1 VQSFF
6 EWFPNHVQ
14 PEDCWI
20 ILGKG
25 PSFALRE
32 RYDLAAHRLLGLN
45 HVVREQPVLI
55 AHMIDADVVDAC
67 GDAIVRNAGMLAM
80 PWYPHVNN
88 QPGAR
93 TLAELVAE
101 SPVLGRLDAEGR
113 LLWYDLSTGP
123 ALRGDGPTVE
133 ATYFSAE
140 AALNLLVHAG
150 ARRVRTLGV
159 DGGSSYSTDFD
170 DLRGRTLLANG
181 RPSFDL
187 QFEGFARTILRTG
200 VDFAPLNLPS
210 PVRVYVPSTPAD
222 ALPVAVLQHSIRRH
236 ASLTVEVVPLPKGAD
251 AVRTGAGT
259 ALVVAPATQCLA
271 DIRRLFGT
279 EIGAAEVLVPA
290 SGSSAPVRLALISSG
305 AESELATLARL
316 VRTGTAVNTL
326 PTALSAPVRQGLAP
340 RWSPTARYERGR
352 TPFLWYQNDGTRPW
366 LSRVHPLGHLWMG
379 DLLDGVARGLIG
391 TEFVLE
397 EIRRGHVRPSLG
409 YQLEHEILEPL
420 LLPRRARLLDR
431 GFQPPSAGPAR
442 RRIVVASPFALA
454 RAIGRQAE
462 RQARE
467 FRARRRLRRSA
478 TDARVDATRPATM
491 VLGGAR
497 PVVPR

>member
-1 VQSFF
+1 MQSFF
-6 EWFPNHVQ
+6 EWFRNHVQ
-14 PEDCWI
+14 PEDRWL

-25 PSFALRE
+25 PSFALRG
-32 RYDLAAHRLLGLN
+32 RYDLAAYRLLGLN

-67 GDAIVRNAGMLAM
+67 GEAIVRGAEMLVM

-88 QPGAR
+88 QAGAR

-113 LLWYDLSTGP
+113 LLWYDLSTAP
-123 ALRGDGPTVE
+123 APRGDGPTVE

-140 AALNLLVHAG
+140 AALNLLAHAG

-159 DGGSSYSTDFD
+159 DGGSSYSGDFD
-170 DLRGRTLLANG
+170 DLRDRTLLANG

-210 PVRVYVPSTPAD
+210 PIRIYVPFTPAEV
-222 ALPVAVLQHSIRRH
+222 LPVAVLQHSIRLR
-236 ASLTVEVVPLPKGAD
+236 ASLTVEVVPVPAGAD
-251 AVRTGAGT
+251 AVRGGNGP

-271 DIRRLFGT
+271 DVRRLCGM
-279 EIGAAEVLVPA
+279 EVGAEVVLVPA
-290 SGSSAPVRLALISSG
+290 PGSSPAVRLALVSPG
-305 AESELATLARL
+305 AESDLGTLARL
-316 VRTGTAVNTL
+316 VHTGTAVNAL
-326 PTALSAPVRQGLAP
+326 PAALAAPVRQGLAP
-340 RWSPTARYERGR
+340 RWNPSARYERGR
-352 TPFLWYQNDGTRPW
+352 TPFLWYGNDGGQPW
-366 LSRVHPLGHLWMG
+366 LSRVHPLSHLWMG

-397 EIRRGHVRPSLG
+397 EVRRGHVRPSLG

-431 GFQPPSAGPAR
+431 GFQPSSAGAAR
-442 RRIVVASPFALA
+442 RGIMVANPFALA

-462 RQARE
+462 RRARE
-467 FRARRRLRRSA
+467 FRARRRLHRSA
-478 TDARVDATRPATM
+478 TDARLKASSHGTV
-491 VLGGAR
+491 VLGPAR
-497 PVVPR
+497 PVAPR